1 MKLCWLLHTDRSGG
15 ITPVVSTCCRQASK
29 AGHEA
34 TMLFLEMPTW
44 IKSDDFRVASLGLSK
59 NDGTTETP
67 KLLLEWLT
75 ENPQD
80 IIFFNG
86 CSEFEPIIPYL
97 PPNIKCVYVVHD
109 TARQYWH
116 LALKEEANLDSI
128 IAVSETIA
136 NKFRHLLTQP
146 QKLSIIYNGCAF
158 PDASQLDVCRQ
169 NDLIFLGGDNP
180 LKGSFD
186 VLKLWKSL
194 VKFGFTGKLHWFGLL
209 TSEFKTQISQ
219 LPNSEQI
226 EIYGYV
232 QREVIFTTAASS
244 KVLLMLSRVEPFGM
258 STIEA
263 MSMGCV
269 PVAWDIE
276 TGTQEIIT
284 TNKTGL
290 FAPLGNIVALTE
302 QILYACKNYSTFS
315 SAVIER
321 ARSDF
326 NETVMWKGYETL
338 IHRLSIS
345 PPIERT
351 KKGHTPLPYQTTIRR
366 FQSLSPNVRSMIRDF
381 VGRSPTLGYWIR
393 DLRGW

>member
-1 MKLCWLLHTDRSGG
+1 MKLCWLLHSDRSGG
-15 ITPVVSTCCRQASK
+15 ITPVALTCCRQASK

-44 IKSDDFRVASLGLSK
+44 IKSDDFRVSSLGLSRK
-59 NDGTTETP
+59 DDATEAP
-67 KLLLEWLT
+67 RILLEWLT

-86 CSEFEPIIPYL
+86 CSEFEPIIPCL

-136 NKFRHLLTQP
+136 NKFRHLLTQF

-158 PDASQLDVCRQ
+158 PDASQSNMSRQ

-180 LKGSFD
+180 IKGAFD

-194 VKFGFTGKLHWFGLL
+194 IKFGFTGKLHWFGVL
-209 TSEFKTQISQ
+209 TPELKTQISQ

-226 EIYGYV
+226 QIYGYV
-232 QREVIFTTAASS
+232 QRQVIFATAASS

-258 STIEA
+258 ATIEA

-276 TGTQEIIT
+276 TGTKEIVSSD
-284 TNKTGL
+284 KTGL
-290 FAPLGNIVALTE
+290 FAPLGHLE
-302 QILYACKNYSTFS
+302 ILAKQVLSACDNYSDFS
-315 SAVIER
+315 AAVIER

-326 NETVMWKGYETL
+326 NETVMWTGYESL
-338 IHRLSIS
+338 INQLSTS
-345 PPIERT
+345 PPFERT
-351 KKGHTPLPYQTTIRR
+351 KNGHAPPPYKTPIHR
-366 FQSLSPNVRSMIRDF
+366 FQLLPSNVRSMIREF
-381 VGRSPTLGYWIR
+381 VGRSPTLGYWLR
-393 DLRGW
+393 DMRGW